1 MISKLLRHML
11 FLILIFILDYV
22 FIFLSMQ
29 KYKNNISSSCL
40 ECSLE
45 RDIFIYLIIGISVF
59 YILFIVLSMIIKKKY
74 YLYGAIIISLLSL
87 FYYIDYVIFV
97 DRVSSWST
105 YCIEEI
111 FREILMG
118 SYIYIPIV
126 LLTYIILVKLL
137 LIRCFS
143 KIE

>member
-1 MISKLLRHML
+1 ML

-87 FYYIDYVIFV
+87 FYYIDYVVFV

-137 LIRCFS
+137 LIR
-143 KIE
+143 

>member
-1 MISKLLRHML
+1 MIFKLLRHML

-22 FIFLSMQ
+22 FIVLSMQ

-45 RDIFIYLIIGISVF
+45 RDIFIYLIIGIIVF

-137 LIRCFS
+137 LIR
-143 KIE
+143 

>member
-1 MISKLLRHML
+1 MIFKLLRHML

-45 RDIFIYLIIGISVF
+45 RDIFIYLIIGIIVF

-74 YLYGAIIISLLSL
+74 YLYGAIIFSLLSL

-111 FREILMG
+111 FRGILMG

-137 LIRCFS
+137 LIR
-143 KIE
+143 

>member
-1 MISKLLRHML
+1 MIFKLLRHML

-137 LIRCFS
+137 LIL
-143 KIE
+143 

>member
-1 MISKLLRHML
+1 MIFKLLRHML

-45 RDIFIYLIIGISVF
+45 RDIFIYLIIGIIVF

-87 FYYIDYVIFV
+87 FYYVDYVIFV

-137 LIRCFS
+137 LIR
-143 KIE
+143 

>member
-1 MISKLLRHML
+1 MIFKLLRHML

-29 KYKNNISSSCL
+29 KYKNNISSCL

-137 LIRCFS
+137 LIR
-143 KIE
+143 

>member
-1 MISKLLRHML
+1 MIFKLLRHML

-45 RDIFIYLIIGISVF
+45 RDIFIYLIIGIIVF

-74 YLYGAIIISLLSL
+74 YLYGAIIIFLLSL

-137 LIRCFS
+137 LIR
-143 KIE
+143 

>member
-1 MISKLLRHML
+1 MIFKLLRHIL

-45 RDIFIYLIIGISVF
+45 RDIFIYLIIGIIVF

-87 FYYIDYVIFV
+87 FYYIDYVVFV

-137 LIRCFS
+137 LIR
-143 KIE
+143 

>member
-1 MISKLLRHML
+1 MIFKLLRHML

-87 FYYIDYVIFV
+87 FYYVDYVIFV

-137 LIRCFS
+137 LIR
-143 KIE
+143 

>member
-1 MISKLLRHML
+1 MIFKLLRHML

-126 LLTYIILVKLL
+126 LITYIILVKLL
-137 LIRCFS
+137 LIR
-143 KIE
+143 

>member
-1 MISKLLRHML
+1 MIFKLLRHIL

-137 LIRCFS
+137 LIR
-143 KIE
+143 

>member
-1 MISKLLRHML
+1 MIFKLLRHML

-45 RDIFIYLIIGISVF
+45 RDIFIYLIIGIIVF

-126 LLTYIILVKLL
+126 
-137 LIRCFS
+137 
-143 KIE
+143 

>member
-45 RDIFIYLIIGISVF
+45 RDIFIYLIIGIIVF

-137 LIRCFS
+137 LIR
-143 KIE
+143 

>member
-45 RDIFIYLIIGISVF
+45 RDIFIYLIIGIIVF

-87 FYYIDYVIFV
+87 FYYVDYVIFV

-137 LIRCFS
+137 LIR
-143 KIE
+143 

>member
-1 MISKLLRHML
+1 MIFKLLRHML

-22 FIFLSMQ
+22 FIFLSVQ

-74 YLYGAIIISLLSL
+74 YLYGAIISLLSL

-137 LIRCFS
+137 LIR
-143 KIE
+143 

>member
-1 MISKLLRHML
+1 MIFKLLRHML

-87 FYYIDYVIFV
+87 FYYIDYVVFV

-126 LLTYIILVKLL
+126 LITYIILLKLL
-137 LIRCFS
+137 LIL
-143 KIE
+143 

>member
-1 MISKLLRHML
+1 MIFKLLRHML

-87 FYYIDYVIFV
+87 FYCIDYVIFV

-137 LIRCFS
+137 LIR
-143 KIE
+143 

>member
-45 RDIFIYLIIGISVF
+45 RDIFIYLIIGIIVF

-126 LLTYIILVKLL
+126 LLTYVILVKLL
-137 LIRCFS
+137 LIR
-143 KIE
+143 

>member
-1 MISKLLRHML
+1 MIFKLLRHML

-87 FYYIDYVIFV
+87 FYYVDYVIFV

-126 LLTYIILVKLL
+126 LLTYTILVKLL
-137 LIRCFS
+137 LIR
-143 KIE
+143 

>member
-1 MISKLLRHML
+1 MIFKLLRHIL

-87 FYYIDYVIFV
+87 FYYVDYVIFV

-137 LIRCFS
+137 LIR
-143 KIE
+143 

>member
-1 MISKLLRHML
+1 MIFKLLRHML

-45 RDIFIYLIIGISVF
+45 RDIFIYLIIGIIVF

-126 LLTYIILVKLL
+126 LLTYIILVKIL
-137 LIRCFS
+137 LIR
-143 KIE
+143 

>member
-1 MISKLLRHML
+1 MIFKLLRHML

-45 RDIFIYLIIGISVF
+45 RDIFIYLIIGIIVF

>member
-1 MISKLLRHML
+1 MIFKLLRHML

-45 RDIFIYLIIGISVF
+45 RDIFIYLVIGIIVF

-137 LIRCFS
+137 LIR
-143 KIE
+143 

>member
-1 MISKLLRHML
+1 MLFRSIL

-87 FYYIDYVIFV
+87 FYYIDYVVFV

-105 YCIEEI
+105 YCPQPTTTKQTCLII
-111 FREILMG
+111 FFVD
-118 SYIYIPIV
+118 SN
-126 LLTYIILVKLL
+126 TLVYDKTISKLGYTL
-137 LIRCFS
+137 LIFS
-143 KIE
+143 PH

>member
-1 MISKLLRHML
+1 MIFKLLRHML

-45 RDIFIYLIIGISVF
+45 RDIFIYLIIGIIVF

-137 LIRCFS
+137 LIR
-143 KIE
+143 

>member
-1 MISKLLRHML
+1 ML

-45 RDIFIYLIIGISVF
+45 RDIFIYLIIGIIVF

-137 LIRCFS
+137 LIR
-143 KIE
+143 

>member
-1 MISKLLRHML
+1 MIFKLLRHML

-126 LLTYIILVKLL
+126 LLTYVILVKLL
-137 LIRCFS
+137 LIR
-143 KIE
+143 

>member
-1 MISKLLRHML
+1 MIFKLLRHML

-45 RDIFIYLIIGISVF
+45 RDIFIYLIIGIIVF

-87 FYYIDYVIFV
+87 FYCIDYVIFV

-118 SYIYIPIV
+118 SYTYIPIV

-137 LIRCFS
+137 LIR
-143 KIE
+143 

>member
-1 MISKLLRHML
+1 MIFKLLRHML

-22 FIFLSMQ
+22 FISLSMQ

-45 RDIFIYLIIGISVF
+45 RDIFIYLIIGIIVF

-137 LIRCFS
+137 LIR
-143 KIE
+143 

>member
-1 MISKLLRHML
+1 MIFKLLRHML

-45 RDIFIYLIIGISVF
+45 RDIFIYLIIGIIVS

-137 LIRCFS
+137 LIR
-143 KIE
+143 

>member
-1 MISKLLRHML
+1 MIFKLLRHML

-87 FYYIDYVIFV
+87 FYYIDYVVFV
-97 DRVSSWST
+97 VRVSSWST

-137 LIRCFS
+137 LIR
-143 KIE
+143 

>member
-1 MISKLLRHML
+1 MIFKLLRHML

-137 LIRCFS
+137 LIR
-143 KIE
+143 

>member
-1 MISKLLRHML
+1 MIFKLLRHML

-126 LLTYIILVKLL
+126 LLTYTILVKLL
-137 LIRCFS
+137 LIR
-143 KIE
+143 

>member
-1 MISKLLRHML
+1 MIFKLLRHML

-87 FYYIDYVIFV
+87 FYYIDYVVFV

-137 LIRCFS
+137 LIR
-143 KIE
+143 

>member
-1 MISKLLRHML
+1 MIFKLLRHML

-29 KYKNNISSSCL
+29 EYKNNISSSCL

-137 LIRCFS
+137 LIR
-143 KIE
+143 

>member
-1 MISKLLRHML
+1 MIFKLLRHML

-74 YLYGAIIISLLSL
+74 YLYGAIIIFLLSL

-137 LIRCFS
+137 FIR
-143 KIE
+143 

>member
-1 MISKLLRHML
+1 MIFKLLRHML

-45 RDIFIYLIIGISVF
+45 RDIFIYLVIGISVF

-87 FYYIDYVIFV
+87 FYYVDYVIFV

-126 LLTYIILVKLL
+126 LLTYIISVKLL
-137 LIRCFS
+137 LIR
-143 KIE
+143 

>member
-1 MISKLLRHML
+1 MIFKLLRHIL

-87 FYYIDYVIFV
+87 FYYIDYVVFV

-137 LIRCFS
+137 LIR
-143 KIE
+143 

>member
-1 MISKLLRHML
+1 MISKLLRYML

-45 RDIFIYLIIGISVF
+45 RDIFIYLIIGIIVF

-137 LIRCFS
+137 LIR
-143 KIE
+143 

>member
-1 MISKLLRHML
+1 MIFKLLRHML

-45 RDIFIYLIIGISVF
+45 RDIFIYLIIGIIVF

-105 YCIEEI
+105 YCIQEI

-137 LIRCFS
+137 LIR
-143 KIE
+143 